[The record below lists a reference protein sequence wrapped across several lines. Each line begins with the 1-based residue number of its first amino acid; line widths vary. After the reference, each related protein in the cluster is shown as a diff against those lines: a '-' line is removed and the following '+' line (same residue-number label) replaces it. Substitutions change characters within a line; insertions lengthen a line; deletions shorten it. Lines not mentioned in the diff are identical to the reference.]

1 MAHSI
6 IKLANGLSVITPTL
20 DYFRETPLRVDFA
33 GGWLDVPKFSCPQG
47 RIVNV
52 AVTPQVM
59 IDDLDKGRYSGL
71 GGSAARSILQGVD
84 SISSEIEAGAGWQD
98 PAIMLETGLCV
109 WQSGER
115 PTLLLKV
122 NPDQLLRGRMAIVW
136 TGARQD
142 GTVEIA
148 NHKRDF
154 AKIAAAGMAAEV
166 AVRKHSFDK
175 LCAAVSRSYAIQ
187 CSEGMKP
194 LPEAGVAMKY
204 CGAGH
209 GGNAVYLFA
218 DADSR
223 QQFLS
228 VTPDSMAIEPYLKA
242 TGE

>member
-6 IKLANGLSVITPTL
+6 IKL
-20 DYFRETPLRVDFA
+20 RETPLRVDFA

-154 AKIAAAGMAAEV
+154 AKIAAGMAAEV

-175 LCAAVSRSYAIQ
+175 LCAAVNRSYAIQ